1 MDSCFCHDEK
11 LDAFETWLYRKMLR
25 LSWKDRITN
34 DEVYRRMGTGKA
46 ILGDI
51 VRRQLSFLGHVL
63 RKDELEKLVVT
74 CVVDGK
80 RARGRQR
87 ETSLTYLGK
96 I

>member
-1 MDSCFCHDEK
+1 ME
-11 LDAFETWLYRKMLR
+11 RQG
-25 LSWKDRITN
+25 TN

-63 RKDELEKLVVT
+63 RKNELERFVVT
-74 CVVDGK
+74 GFVDGK

-87 ETSLTYLGK
+87 ETFLTYLSK
-96 I
+96 MKQKLPMELLQMTKNRTVWSKLYT